1 MATKSF
7 LKTKKWRDFV
17 RQNTLRND
25 EGHAVIS
32 RDDPWFYDD
41 VWDKDFKELMARGD
55 EKNAANSSAR
65 SLVR

>member
-7 LKTKKWRDFV
+7 LKSKKWRNFI

-25 EGHAVIS
+25 DGHAVIS
-32 RDDPWFYDD
+32 RDDPWFYDE
-41 VWDKDFKELMARGD
+41 VWDKDFKELMACD
-55 EKNAANSSAR
+55 ERNAANSSSR